1 MMEAKPRSD
10 GMDLNVSPDEYSE
23 LSNYLSTACGI
34 ELGDNKQ
41 YLVNSRLRTVVSKHG
56 FNSIGDL
63 MSSIKNDGK
72 AVIRQQLIDAMTT
85 HETLWFRD
93 QYPFEALKRMI
104 LPELARANLPNI
116 RIWSAA
122 CSSGQEPYSISMII
136 EEYRREY
143 PKHPLP
149 EVQIIATDISPR
161 ILKAAKEGIYDDIVM
176 ARGLTSDRRTR
187 FFEEFRGKAK
197 VREFVRKQVIF
208 DELNLISSHAPP
220 GKFHVIFCRNVLI
233 YFSDRNKSIIL
244 DRMANVLE
252 KGGYLFMGGSESIS
266 RYTNKF
272 EVARYYGG
280 MVFHLK

>member
-1 MMEAKPRSD
+1 
-10 GMDLNVSPDEYSE
+10 MDLNVSPEEYSE

-41 YLVNSRLRTVVSKHG
+41 YLVNSRLRTVVKKHG

-63 MSSIKNDGK
+63 LSSIKNDGK
-72 AVIRQQLIDAMTT
+72 AVLRQQLIDAMTT

-93 QYPFEALKRMI
+93 QYPYEALKRMI
-104 LPELARANLPNI
+104 LPELARAHLPNI

-149 EVQIIATDISPR
+149 DVQVVATDISPT
-161 ILKAAKEGIYDDIVM
+161 ILKSAREGIYDDIVM
-176 ARGLTSDRRTR
+176 ARGLTSDRRTK
-187 FFEEFRGKAK
+187 FFEELKGKAQVK
-197 VREFVRKQVIF
+197 EFVRKQVTF
-208 DELNLISSHAPP
+208 YELNLISPHALP

-233 YFSDRNKSIIL
+233 YFSDKNKCIIL
-244 DRMANVLE
+244 ERMANLME
-252 KGGYLFMGGSESIS
+252 KGGYLFLGGSESIS
-266 RYTNKF
+266 RYTDRF
-272 EVARYYGG
+272 EAARYYGG
-280 MVFHLK
+280 MVFRLK